1 MLVDEIRK
9 SFKAALV
16 QILENLIKSFILQPG
31 ELHKI
36 IFAFKHGKLYKNILC
51 KNLEIPQII
60 KNKTLESATK

>member
-9 SFKAALV
+9 SFKIALV

-51 KNLEIPQII
+51 KNLEIPPDY
-60 KNKTLESATK
+60 KK